1 MEALAGL
8 RRCGGGAVKIDV
20 FPAAVVGPH
29 ADDVALVGDDVNQLE
44 LPVEAADGGVALA
57 GLLPRLDGKTDRRRV
72 GKLEANNGM
81 RDPRR
86 APVVD
91 GKVNAGD
98 MRNARGT
105 RLPARRVI
113 RLGAVVAVADVVQ
126 RNLIAV
132 NLCPRELGHIGL
144 PVAVVARLDREPPRE
159 HDRKTRHH
167 DTHRAPAA
175 LNENERG
182 QHCATINER

>member
-1 MEALAGL
+1 MSSP
-8 RRCGGGAVKIDV
+8 V
-20 FPAAVVGPH
+20 AVVGPH
-29 ADDVALVGDDVNQLE
+29 ADDVALVGDDVDQLE

-57 GLLPRLDGKTDRRRV
+57 DFLSRFDGKAERRSV
-72 GKLEANNGM
+72 GELEADDGM

-91 GKVNAGD
+91 GNVNAGD
-98 MRNARGT
+98 LRNAHGA

-126 RNLIAV
+126 RDLVAV
-132 NLCPRELGHIGL
+132 NLRPRELGHVGL

-167 DTHRAPAA
+167 HTPSRA
-175 LNENERG
+175 RG
-182 QHCATINER
+182 P